1 MSESTSPIAAGLSA
15 ELSGAEWQV
24 TESGFD
30 PEQANTFETLFTV
43 GNGRLG
49 TRGTLEEGHVGE
61 VSGTFLSGVYD
72 GYQVPVIDL
81 VNAPDWLSLAV
92 FVDGVRRDVQSCVVV
107 EHERALDFRHGV
119 LWRRTVFADTEGRRT
134 RLETL
139 RFASFADRRL
149 CALRVEVTPL
159 DHDAEVT
166 VQSGLVGRRRNL
178 ERLPVYPEGTSFA
191 PEVRWEKYALAK
203 HLVEVSKAAPADAIY
218 LEMRTIETGINLGY
232 GATLQSSPQPDRRV
246 VQRSYEQIEEQQHF
260 TVGSGQTVRLDKLVS
275 IATSRDHVDDLQGS
289 CLETLNTH
297 AAAGFDASLAR
308 SREVWEKMWADC
320 DCAIDGDPEGTR
332 AVRFGIY
339 QLLIAANG
347 DDPTVN
353 IGAKSLTGEGYR
365 GHVFWDTEI
374 LMLPFFIY
382 TQPSTAR
389 SLLRYRYHTL
399 PAARE
404 LARESGLRGARYPWE
419 SADTGREECPM
430 WTVDGANR
438 FWTRDE
444 EIHVS
449 ADVAYGILTYVEATG
464 DQEFLLEFGAEI
476 LFETSRF
483 WVDRATHVPETD
495 RYAINQVMGPDEF
508 HSHVDNNAFTNRMAQ
523 WALTQS
529 AQVYA
534 DLAENHAD
542 AHAAIAEKIGLEPS
556 EVEHWREVAEKIVYH
571 LDPDQGVLEQ
581 FDGYFERL
589 DVPITDWDK
598 NNMPLY
604 PTGYHHFNCED
615 TQLLKQPDVVMLMRV
630 LPDEFSEE
638 VKRANFE
645 YYEART
651 LHKSSLSPAI
661 HAIMGIEVGDATR
674 ALQYFYRSA
683 LVDLADNQG
692 NTEEGVH
699 IASAGGTWQ
708 ILVCGFGGFQV
719 RHGQMTFNPW
729 LPAEWQEIR
738 FRLRW
743 QGNAVQVTVG
753 HTEATFCLEAPS
765 GASEEIVVAG
775 ETVSLP
781 ANTPITVPLAE
792 AGGDSPALAEASNQ
806 RS

>member
-1 MSESTSPIAAGLSA
+1 MPDLTALSRAGLSD
-15 ELSGAEWQV
+15 LLGATEWQV

-30 PEQANTFETLFTV
+30 PERANTFETLFTV

-92 FVDGVRRDVQSCVVV
+92 TVNGVRLDVQSCRVV
-107 EHERALDFRHGV
+107 EHERTLDFRQGV
-119 LWRRTVFADTEGRRT
+119 LWRRTVFADSEGRRT
-134 RLETL
+134 QLESL
-139 RFASFADRRL
+139 RFASFADRQL
-149 CALRVEVTPL
+149 CALRIEVTPL
-159 DHDAEVT
+159 DHDAEVS
-166 VQSGLVGRRRNL
+166 VQSALVGRRRNL
-178 ERLPVYPEGTSFA
+178 ERLPVYPDGTRFA
-191 PEVRWEKYALAK
+191 PEVRWDKWAVAK
-203 HLVEVSKAAPADAIY
+203 HLVEVTKAEQSDAIY
-218 LEMRTIETGINLGY
+218 LEMRTIETEINLGY
-232 GATLQSSPQPDRRV
+232 GAVLRASQAADRRTV
-246 VQRSYEQIEEQQHF
+246 ERSYEQIAEQQHF
-260 TVGSGQTVRLDKLVS
+260 SVGSGQTVRLDKLVS
-275 IATSRDHVDDLQGS
+275 IATSRDQVTNVQAS
-289 CLETLNTH
+289 CLENLRVH
-297 AAAGFDASLAR
+297 AASGFDVCLER
-308 SREVWEKMWADC
+308 SREVWEQMWSDC
-320 DCAIDGDPEGTR
+320 DVAIEGDADGTR
-332 AVRFGIY
+332 AVRFGLY

-365 GHVFWDTEI
+365 GHVFWDTEV

-399 PAARE
+399 QAARE

-419 SADTGREECPM
+419 SADTGREECPI

-449 ADVAYGILTYVEATG
+449 ADVAYGVLTYIEASG
-464 DQEFLLEFGAEI
+464 DSDFLTEFGAEI

-483 WVDRATHVPETD
+483 WVDRATYEPETD
-495 RYAINQVMGPDEF
+495 RYAIKQVMGPDEF

-534 DLAENHAD
+534 DLSEQQPD
-542 AHAAIAEKIGLEPS
+542 ALAAIAEKIALDPD
-556 EVEHWREVAEKIVYH
+556 EVDQWRNVAGKIVYH
-571 LDPDQGVLEQ
+571 LDPAHGVLEQ

-589 DVPITDWDK
+589 DVPVTDWDQ
-598 NNMPLY
+598 NDMPRY
-604 PTGYHHFNCED
+604 PEGYNHFNCEE
-615 TQLLKQPDVVMLMRV
+615 TQLLKQPDVVMLMHV
-630 LPDEFSEE
+630 LPDEFSDE
-638 VKRANFE
+638 VKKANFE

-661 HAIMGIEVGDATR
+661 HAIMGIEVGDSTR

-683 LVDLADNQG
+683 LVDLANNQG
-692 NTEEGVH
+692 NTAEGVH

-708 ILVCGFGGFQV
+708 ILVCGFGGFRV
-719 RHGQMTFNPW
+719 RHQQMTFNPW
-729 LPAEWQEIR
+729 LPAGWQEIR

-743 QGNAVQVTVG
+743 RGSSVG
-753 HTEATFCLEAPS
+753 VAIGHSEATFTLDGPTGS
-765 GASEEIVVAG
+765 TEEIVVGA
-775 ETVSLP
+775 EKVTLV
-781 ANTPITVPLAE
+781 ANTPVTVSVP
-792 AGGDSPALAEASNQ
+792 
-806 RS
+806 

>member
-1 MSESTSPIAAGLSA
+1 VSEAIERSGAGLRG
-15 ELSGAEWQV
+15 ELGPAEWQV
-24 TESGFD
+24 IESGFGA
-30 PEQANTFETLFTV
+30 EKANVFETLFTV

-49 TRGTLEEGHVGE
+49 TRGSLEEGHVGE
-61 VSGTFLSGVYD
+61 RSGTFLSGVYD
-72 GYQVPVIDL
+72 AYQVPVIDL

-92 FVDGVRRDVQSCVVV
+92 VVNGVRLDVQSCSVV

-119 LWRRTVFADTEGRRT
+119 LWRRTILADAQGRRT
-134 RLETL
+134 QLESL

-149 CALRVEVTPL
+149 CALRVEVRPL
-159 DHDAEVT
+159 NHDAEVT
-166 VQSGLVGRRRNL
+166 VQSALVGRRRNL
-178 ERLPVYPEGTSFA
+178 ERLPVYPDGTRCP
-191 PEVRWEKYALAK
+191 PEVRWDKWALAK
-203 HLVEVSKAAPADAIY
+203 HLVEVTKAEQADAIY
-218 LEMRTIETGINLGY
+218 LEMRTIDSGINLGY
-232 GATLQSSPQPDRRV
+232 GAVLQSSQQPDRRV
-246 VQRSYEQIEEQQHF
+246 VQRSYEHIEEHQHF
-260 TVGSGQTVRLDKLVS
+260 TVTSGQTLRLDKLVS
-275 IATSRDHVDDLQGS
+275 IATSRDQTGEVQTS
-289 CLETLNTH
+289 CLDNLKLH
-297 AAAGFDASLAR
+297 ATVGFDASLER
-308 SREVWEKMWADC
+308 SREVWEQIWADC
-320 DCAIDGDPEGTR
+320 DCAITGDPEGTR
-332 AVRFGIY
+332 AVRFGLY

-365 GHVFWDTEI
+365 GHVFWDTEV

-399 PAARE
+399 QAARE

-419 SADTGREECPM
+419 SADTGREECPI

-464 DQEFLLEFGAEI
+464 DTDFLTEFGAEI

-483 WVDRATHVPETD
+483 WVDRATYEPETD
-495 RYAINQVMGPDEF
+495 SYAIRQVMGPDEF

-534 DLAENHAD
+534 DLAASQPD
-542 AHAAIAEKIGLEPS
+542 ALTAITTKIGLDPQ
-556 EVEHWREVAEKIVYH
+556 EVDQWRNVAAKLIYH
-571 LDPDQGVLEQ
+571 LDPARHVLEQ
-581 FDGYFERL
+581 FDGYFQRL
-589 DVPITDWDK
+589 DVPITEWDQ
-598 NNMPLY
+598 NNMPRY
-604 PTGYHHFNCED
+604 PKGYHHFNCED
-615 TQLLKQPDVVMLMRV
+615 TQLLKQPDVVMLMHM

-638 VKRANFE
+638 VKKANFE

-674 ALQYFYRSA
+674 ALQYFHRSA
-683 LVDLADNQG
+683 LVDLANNQG

-708 ILVCGFGGFQV
+708 ILVCGFGGFRV
-719 RHGQMTFNPW
+719 RHHQMTFNPW
-729 LPAEWQEIR
+729 LPAGWDQIR
-738 FRLRW
+738 FRLKWR
-743 QGNAVQVTVG
+743 GNSVQVAIG
-753 HTEATFCLEAPS
+753 HTEATFTLEAPD
-765 GASEEIVVAG
+765 GVTEHIVVGA
-775 ETVSLP
+775 EKVTLVS
-781 ANTPITVPLAE
+781 NTPVTLRHSK
-792 AGGDSPALAEASNQ
+792 GDSASAMLADASA
-806 RS
+806 S